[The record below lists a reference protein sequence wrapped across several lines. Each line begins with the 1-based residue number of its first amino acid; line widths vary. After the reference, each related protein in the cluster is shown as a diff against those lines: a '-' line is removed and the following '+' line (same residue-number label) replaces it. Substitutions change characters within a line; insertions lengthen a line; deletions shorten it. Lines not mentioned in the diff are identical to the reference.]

1 MSNSSKLSLKTASE
15 LLQKHGL
22 LREMIQHKEPK
33 TDCTTK
39 HCENNED
46 STHSKNEIWSLNP
59 YYFDNIDADSCFT
72 HATYDSRDIKNG
84 TLLFIKGNFKSE
96 YLVDAD
102 SKGLVSYVAEKSYAN
117 YTNSVGLIVNDVR
130 KAMSVLSA
138 AFFGFP
144 QEKLT
149 VVGITGTKGKTTTAY
164 FTHAILNAYSHGK
177 AALFS
182 SVDNC
187 LDGKTYVESDLT
199 TPESFDAFRMMRE
212 AVDNGM
218 QYLVMEVS
226 SQAYKVDRVYGLHF
240 NVGAFL
246 NISPDHIS
254 PIEHPTFEDYLY
266 CKRQLIANSKCLVL
280 NADADHADL
289 LLQDAKNHNVNVT
302 TFARIKK
309 NEIVEDVWDD
319 EYEENNDNSKNS
331 SEKNEE
337 AESLENS
344 CKNDNNNFDNTKDTK
359 NIKED
364 SSSLCDIE
372 HYSEL
377 ITPDYIAIPEENS
390 EKHYIAIKD
399 DQEEDYDSNHAD
411 NCEITSDDSKDS
423 NDSKDSTDTTYY
435 CPIDDFTLSIA
446 GDFNYENALAAIAI
460 AGELGIN
467 QETDLSALKAIEC
480 IKIPG
485 RMEYFKDSQSNT
497 ISIVDY
503 AHNYISMKALLDF
516 VENKY
521 GKDNPRI
528 TLVTGSAGNKAYDR
542 RKEIVEAAQDRID
555 QFVFTIEDTDTEDA
569 MDICK
574 DMRKYITNQNVKSHI
589 IVDRPD
595 AVEYSI
601 YDARKCSN
609 QNDNQLNIILIIGK
623 GDEQWIKHQ
632 NKHVPYE
639 GDSFIVKR
647 LFEVK

>member
-1 MSNSSKLSLKTASE
+1 MSNCSKLSLKAASE

-33 TDCTTK
+33 TDCTIK

-199 TPESFDAFRMMRE
+199 TPESFDAFKMMRE

-319 EYEENNDNSKNS
+319 EYEENNENSKNS
-331 SEKNEE
+331 SEKDEE

-344 CKNDNNNFDNTKDTK
+344 CNNDNNNFDNTKDTK

-399 DQEEDYDSNHAD
+399 NQEEDYDSNHAD
-411 NCEITSDDSKDS
+411 NCEITSKDS
-423 NDSKDSTDTTYY
+423 NDSTDTTYY

-467 QETDLSALKAIEC
+467 QETDLSALKAIEG

-623 GDEQWIKHQ
+623 GDERWIKHQ

>member
-1 MSNSSKLSLKTASE
+1 MSNCSKLSLKAASE

-33 TDCTTK
+33 TDCTIK

-199 TPESFDAFRMMRE
+199 TPESFDAFKMMRE

-289 LLQDAKNHNVNVT
+289 LLQDAKNHNVNVA

-359 NIKED
+359 NIKEN

-399 DQEEDYDSNHAD
+399 NQEEDYDSNHAD
-411 NCEITSDDSKDS
+411 NCEITSKDSKDS
-423 NDSKDSTDTTYY
+423 KDTPYY
-435 CPIDDFTLSIA
+435 WPIDDFTLSIA

-467 QETDLSALKAIEC
+467 QETDLSALKAIEG

-521 GKDNPRI
+521 GKDDPRI

-623 GDEQWIKHQ
+623 GDERWIKHQ